1 MTVLY
6 ITIDTLFVVF
16 LLWISL
22 SNICLVK
29 TAIVLG
35 AREVRKAGWR
45 GWGAGA
51 AQREGDPR
59 QLTPKAGLGRVPSAA
74 DDVNAFGILGS

>member
-1 MTVLY
+1 MSSE
-6 ITIDTLFVVF
+6 D
-16 LLWISL
+16 
-22 SNICLVK
+22 SNC
-29 TAIVLG
+29 
-35 AREVRKAGWR
+35 ARCQGRWR

-74 DDVNAFGILGS
+74 DDANAFGILGS